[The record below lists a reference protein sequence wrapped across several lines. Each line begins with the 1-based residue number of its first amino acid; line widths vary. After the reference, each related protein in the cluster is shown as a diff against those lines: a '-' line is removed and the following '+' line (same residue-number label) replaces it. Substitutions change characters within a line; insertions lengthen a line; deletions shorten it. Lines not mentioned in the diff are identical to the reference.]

1 MLTHFNITAIVDEDD
16 EAGAPNPEALV
27 YSIMHLLDDST
38 VEQEAVRELLD
49 EGTII
54 VPVQYS
60 WAVLCALAAC
70 GYTVDPRTGI
80 KPALV
85 AGDDELGNRAIPDM
99 FTLKGVSE
107 RLWAK
112 GEEGPVDGMFLPAYL
127 TAFGGVAPEDEE
139 DKMKSAI
146 LLARAIRALTEGWVH
161 PDLLEACGL
170 GQCYQLSDAPTE
182 LTPKDA
188 DESA

>member
-1 MLTHFNITAIVDEDD
+1 MLIHFKVSPIDD
-16 EAGAPNPEALV
+16 PDAPEVNPDALV
-27 YSIMHLLDDST
+27 YTIENLMDDES
-38 VEQEAVRELLD
+38 VETEAVRELLD
-49 EGTII
+49 AGTII

-70 GYTVDPRTGI
+70 GYDVDPRTDI
-80 KPALV
+80 RPAMV

-112 GEEGPVDGMFLPAYL
+112 GEEGPVDGMFLPTYL
-127 TAFGGVAPEDEE
+127 ATFAGVAPADDD

-146 LLARAIRALTEGWVH
+146 LLARAVRALTEGWVH
-161 PDLLEACGL
+161 PDLLEASGL
-170 GQCYQLSDAPTE
+170 GRCYQLSDAPTE
-182 LTPKDA
+182 LKPKDA